1 MSRNNGKLD
10 PIKINI
16 LKELN
21 YLNHWLKSRN
31 PKKMTLRVNDLLDE
45 AKLIKTSLHHLKS
58 YLQQHLYDKA
68 NYINDKIDKKLENT
82 KVVDNFI
89 KIIKPDFKDNN
100 QVLKNI
106 DDVKKMHDVY
116 YKDLVKA
123 KDLIATICK

>member
-45 AKLIKTSLHHLKS
+45 AKLIKTSSHHLKPS
-58 YLQQHLYDKA
+58 LQQHLYDKA
-68 NYINDKIDKKLENT
+68 NYINDTIHQKLENT
-82 KVVDNFI
+82 KVIDNFI

-100 QVLKNI
+100 QVLKSI

-116 YKDLVKA
+116 YKDLIKA
-123 KDLIATICK
+123 KDLIAKI